1 MRINIHRCPPDA
13 YISAVRV
20 RTYLDEAKLLS
31 YGKKVA
37 VMRQQPGDIS
47 ECYNALPGAA
57 KTHKCAGDQ
66 MITL

>member
-13 YISAVRV
+13 YITAVRV

-37 VMRQQPGDIS
+37 TMGFAIIANPAV
-47 ECYNALPGAA
+47 AA
-57 KTHKCAGDQ
+57 RA
-66 MITL
+66 TLGGKDA

>member
-13 YISAVRV
+13 YITAVRV

-37 VMRQQPGDIS
+37 VTRQRSGVIDKRHS
-47 ECYNALPGAA
+47 ALQGAA

>member
-13 YISAVRV
+13 YITAVRV

-37 VMRQQPGDIS
+37 VTRQRSGVIDKRHS
-47 ECYNALPGAA
+47 ALPGAA